1 MNLVSQELNIY
12 IQPGERWM
20 QERDSDECGGCA
32 WCLLFILSCETQKQ
46 ALQRCL
52 RHQKCIDRLPEL
64 FSPKNKINPKRDEI
78 FQPDRACC
86 VRGARKIALCV
97 WREKAID
104 IDLRQ
109 QNLAS
114 RITYVTGFWGCC
126 ALIHSDPI
134 KRTTHGN
141 KQCFISALG
150 WGRMIGWVGGGGVVR
165 GLCHKILGFRW
176 RCKFL
181 LSWKFIFFLK
191 ILGNLG
197 KENFLRKSLKF
208 KFCHFLGTINQ

>member
-64 FSPKNKINPKRDEI
+64 FSPKNKINPSEARWDLSTRPSVCSGCTENCALRLA
-78 FQPDRACC
+78 RASN
-86 VRGARKIALCV
+86 RHWPAATKSF
-97 WREKAID
+97 
-104 IDLRQ
+104 
-109 QNLAS
+109 AS

-150 WGRMIGWVGGGGVVR
+150 WGRMIGWVGAVR
-165 GLCHKILGFRW
+165 RLCHKILGFRW
-176 RCKFL
+176 RYKIL
-181 LSWKFIFFLK
+181 NFLK
-191 ILGNLG
+191 NTFWKCFL
-197 KENFLRKSLKF
+197 KKNFLECFLKNS
-208 KFCHFLGTINQ
+208 II